1 MLDQCLCARISN
13 FRNRKKTCIVT
24 ALPSLCLPVYY
35 IIIISDTRPWLVVVN
50 FRRKRKEKCLKSFQL
65 DKEKQQKM
73 QKNCNKTRERE
84 QKRVYKKRQLYERL
98 GKVRK
103 RTVYDARREKVGER
117 KQQKRDNTTK
127 TTAKI
132 GVFVYVCVTKLTMSL
147 YQGLYTHRTSIN
159 SYWKST
165 PNAFFSSSYSL
176 ALEQSEYK
184 IYYINNWIRLQTRD
198 TFNKILLAP
207 QSKMAMDG
215 AVHGKKTKWKATK
228 HLQNVSPGERA
239 YFFYFFSS
247 VAYFFSHFHPAN
259 NSVFLFHFTWA
270 HAKHSLTHTRQ
281 RYRKKTHQHIASFM
295 LATVLCIPTISTA
308 TYLYRRAWRK
318 HNRRAA

>member
-50 FRRKRKEKCLKSFQL
+50 FRRKRKEKCLKSFQI

-132 GVFVYVCVTKLTMSL
+132 GVFVYVCV
-147 YQGLYTHRTSIN
+147 
-159 SYWKST
+159 
-165 PNAFFSSSYSL
+165 
-176 ALEQSEYK
+176 
-184 IYYINNWIRLQTRD
+184 
-198 TFNKILLAP
+198 
-207 QSKMAMDG
+207 
-215 AVHGKKTKWKATK
+215 
-228 HLQNVSPGERA
+228 
-239 YFFYFFSS
+239 
-247 VAYFFSHFHPAN
+247 
-259 NSVFLFHFTWA
+259 
-270 HAKHSLTHTRQ
+270 
-281 RYRKKTHQHIASFM
+281 
-295 LATVLCIPTISTA
+295 
-308 TYLYRRAWRK
+308 
-318 HNRRAA
+318 